1 MLRFVV
7 DQPQA
12 NQRIDFYLVQKSL
25 GLSRSRIQRL
35 ISSGKIRVNNTIVK
49 PSYWVKVGDKIEV
62 TIPEPKPL
70 EVESE
75 KIPLNILYEDRDLIV
90 VNKPRGMVVHPGA
103 GVSSGTLVNA
113 LLYHCKDL
121 SGIGGILRPGIVH
134 RLDKDTSGVL
144 VVAKNDFT

>member
-62 TIPEPKPL
+62 TIPSPRPLKIEP
-70 EVESE
+70 E
-75 KIPLNILYEDRDLIV
+75 KIPLNILYDDRDLIV
-90 VNKPRGMVVHPGA
+90 VNKARGMVVHPGA
-103 GVSSGTLVNA
+103 GISSGTLVNA
-113 LLYHCKDL
+113 LLYYCKDL
-121 SGIGGILRPGIVH
+121 SGIGGVLRPGIVH
-134 RLDKDTSGVL
+134 
-144 VVAKNDFT
+144 